1 MSRCVV
7 AVADDAFPNRREIE
21 QSFTDVAELRW
32 ADLSSPEAARVSTKQ
47 ADAVVVT
54 LQRMSADVIAAF
66 DSSVRIISRAG
77 VGLDSI
83 DLEAAQYHGV
93 AVVNQ
98 PAYGASEVATH
109 ALAMMLAL
117 QRRLLGG
124 DRFVRDGWKA
134 NIDLARIKP
143 LDEATVGV
151 VGCGRIG
158 QAFIERVA
166 AIVGRVLVYDPAPAG
181 VPAAAQRLDSL
192 DELLE
197 RSELLTLHVPL
208 VAQTRNLIGRAELQR
223 LPAGAIVVNV
233 ARGGILDEDALA
245 DLLRSGHLG
254 GAGLDVFAEEPLPAT
269 SPLLTSPNTI
279 LTPHCAAASDRAAHR
294 LSHWTIADAL
304 AYLDHGSVTHGSVV
318 VEGDRPK

>member
-1 MSRCVV
+1 MTRCVV

-21 QSFTDVAELRW
+21 QSFADVAELRW
-32 ADLSSPEAARVSTKQ
+32 ADLSGPEAARVSTKQ

-54 LQRMSADVIAAF
+54 LQRISAEVIAAF

-83 DLEAAQYHGV
+83 DLEAARQHGV

-98 PAYGASEVATH
+98 PAYGAAEVASH
-109 ALAMMLAL
+109 ALSMMLAL
-117 QRRLLGG
+117 QRNLLGG
-124 DRFVRDGWKA
+124 DRFVRDGW
-134 NIDLARIKP
+134 NSHIDLSRIKP

-158 QAFIERVA
+158 QAFIERVT
-166 AIVGRVLVYDPAPAG
+166 AIVGTVLVYDPAPTN
-181 VPAAAQRLDSL
+181 VPPSAQRVDSL

-208 VAQTRNLIGRAELQR
+208 VEQTRNLIGRAELRR

-233 ARGGILDEDALA
+233 ARGGIVDEDALA
-245 DLLRSGHLG
+245 ELLNDGHLG
-254 GAGLDVFAEEPLPAT
+254 GAGLDVFAEEPLPTT
-269 SPLLTSPNTI
+269 SPLLTTPNTI

-294 LSHWTIADAL
+294 LSHWTIGDAL
-304 AYLDHGSVTHGSVV
+304 DYLDHGSVTHGSVV
-318 VEGDRPK
+318 VEGSRPK